1 MSLLSATSYHDG
13 LRYGERAPA
22 SGPTLATVR
31 VPSAMRS
38 PSSRLHK
45 VNADRERWEE
55 LPSAMRSPSSRL
67 LHKVN
72 ADMERLGELPGATRP
87 SSRMDAR
94 NTLPVKRVVL
104 DRRTSNAI
112 RPSGRVDAT
121 QGDDETTLG
130 LLKVRVPGGK
140 DVGWSQV
147 RAGCS
152 EEIAHAVAAT
162 IRIKFMQDE
171 ELEFVSHQASSFAFA
186 QLQCS
191 CSKRIKR
198 VRYKSSTDIFLAKK
212 KPLQHHQRR
221 RCYKSTTTIQN
232 LTNTN

>member
-1 MSLLSATSYHDG
+1 MSYHDG
-13 LRYGERAPA
+13 LHYGERAPA

-38 PSSRLHK
+38 PSSR
-45 VNADRERWEE
+45 
-55 LPSAMRSPSSRL
+55 

-104 DRRTSNAI
+104 DRRTSNAT
-112 RPSGRVDAT
+112 DAT

-130 LLKVRVPGGK
+130 LLKVRVPGRK
-140 DVGWSQV
+140 DAGWSQV

-162 IRIKFMQDE
+162 IRIKFMLDE
-171 ELEFVSHQASSFAFA
+171 ELEFVSHEASGSAFA
-186 QLQCS
+186 LAVFLGPRHAS
-191 CSKRIKR
+191 C
-198 VRYKSSTDIFLAKK
+198 A
-212 KPLQHHQRR
+212 
-221 RCYKSTTTIQN
+221 C
-232 LTNTN
+232 